1 MKIIFVCTGNT
12 CRSPMA
18 EKILKRKLK
27 LCGKRGVTVSSAGL
41 RVIPGDSTEDKAIE
55 ALKTVGISARTQKSV
70 QLTPEAAAS
79 ATYVVC
85 MTAGHK
91 AALLGCGVN
100 NAVTLGEL
108 TGTGDISD
116 PFGKSQEVYNL
127 TALQLAAAIELFA
140 EKYL

>member
-41 RVIPGDSTEDKAIE
+41 RVIPGDSTEDKA
-55 ALKTVGISARTQKSV
+55 LKTVGISARKKKSV

-116 PFGKSQEVYNL
+116 PFGKSQEAYNL

>member
-41 RVIPGDSTEDKAIE
+41 RVIQ
-55 ALKTVGISARTQKSV
+55 ALKTVGISARKKKSV

>member
-55 ALKTVGISARTQKSV
+55 ALKTVGISARKKKSV
-70 QLTPEAAAS
+70 QLTPEAAPRQPTSS
-79 ATYVVC
+79 A
-85 MTAGHK
+85 
-91 AALLGCGVN
+91 
-100 NAVTLGEL
+100 
-108 TGTGDISD
+108 
-116 PFGKSQEVYNL
+116 
-127 TALQLAAAIELFA
+127 
-140 EKYL
+140 